1 MEDPSD
7 LSDLPDDT
15 LLERLLAALHAIEAA
30 HVAGNDDALRG
41 AQSAARDFARR
52 ISSIDALRDFS
63 ALPTIATMLS
73 GELDAR
79 AITSMLVPV
88 ERALDK
94 KLRDEDF
101 LIAADDWS
109 RDVRT
114 MPLRLV
120 ADSLRS
126 SFNVGGLFRTGECF
140 GIEELVL
147 CGYSADPSDAR
158 VCKATLGTHEHV
170 VWRRERRVEDALA
183 SCRAEARLTVALESD
198 ASYPALEEV
207 DISWP
212 CALFVGNERHGLT
225 TSFCERV
232 DVRARIPLFGRKNS
246 LNVVSATAIALEHLR
261 RRFEAR

>member
-1 MEDPSD
+1 MDD
-7 LSDLPDDT
+7 LSNLPEHA
-15 LLERLLAALHAIEAA
+15 LLERLFAALHAIESAHAA
-30 HVAGNDDALRG
+30 GQDDAQR
-41 AQSAARDFARR
+41 ARQSAALALVQQVCDLG
-52 ISSIDALRDFS
+52 ALRSFS
-63 ALPTIATMLS
+63 PLPTIATMLR

-170 VWRRERRVEDALA
+170 AWRRERRIEDALA
-183 SCRAEARLTVALESD
+183 SCRAEARLTIALESD
-198 ASYPALEEV
+198 TAFPALEEI

-212 CALFVGNERHGLT
+212 CALFVGNERHGLPM
-225 TSFCERV
+225 SFCDRV
-232 DVRARIPLFGRKNS
+232 DARARIPLFGRKNS
-246 LNVVSATAIALEHLR
+246 LNVVSATAIALEQLR
-261 RRFEAR
+261 RRYEAR